1 MGVGKGL
8 WSRGDPTA
16 IGFKDPMVQKAQHGS
31 TKLYRSR
38 RHFTK
43 PQTLKPKLTVTLGEA
58 PLPCVTQLLDEM
70 LGESDSTEA
79 MGFELRWCS
88 SAGFT

>member
-1 MGVGKGL
+1 M
-8 WSRGDPTA
+8 
-16 IGFKDPMVQKAQHGS
+16 AQLS
-31 TKLYRSR
+31 SIQAEDISPNP
-38 RHFTK
+38 K